1 MPGLG
6 LLLSVPQW
14 FLVVQILWISCVLVP
29 FTIMAVIFYLL
40 DWLML
45 DKFAGFI
52 VTGNWN
58 DITGLAISPTSPLA
72 IMGYVGLVFGFILLF
87 IFLVNYASRNVSN
100 FSLGAASKRLLYMG
114 GFGLYIILIPFACVI
129 FLLVVRLL
137 TNFINQVIS
146 LDLTNLNM
154 LDLSSF
160 GGAVTK
166 LLYYTNPQTIS
177 QETWNQLWKSIDT
190 SNNSNLLNLKNELL
204 TVWNNFATS
213 MNSLNFNSL
222 MNELNNIGIN
232 NLGALKELFNKPD
245 VLNNISEISSLA
257 ASLSSL
263 LKQLESAGI
272 SATYLN
278 PIQQAMGLYA
288 TTTDMSTFL
297 QNYTIVAT
305 KSYSIANLVLDSN
318 NQIVPTNNL
327 GFLLYTAVTGTT
339 VNDLNG
345 IWGNWSFIGN
355 LFAGFASSGFAQ
367 SIINLIKSIFIGG
380 LVAMLAAKGIGV
392 LISLLIG
399 RWFTLMITVPYGA
412 FAVARSVNDDGAL
425 FKLWIREWITVFIT
439 LFIVSLNFTIM
450 KMVVSVF
457 LTALNAGNLNINGI
471 TGISNSNTF
480 LDIAFCI
487 ITIVLIYANN
497 AATTKI
503 LETFNNSSILRENS
517 NEAMVNEYRRAN
529 STRRSISANSRKTLN
544 SSKQYITDRINNK
557 NGGNNPTVNLSEK
570 SIGALGDR
578 ITKRPKATSTMKE

>member
-1 MPGLG
+1 MVGLG
-6 LLLSVPQW
+6 LLVAVPQW

-52 VTGNWN
+52 VTGKWN

-72 IMGYVGLVFGFILLF
+72 VMGYVGLVFGFILLF
-87 IFLVNYASRNVSN
+87 IFLVNYAGRNVSN
-100 FSLGAASKRLLYMG
+100 FSLSGAVKRLLYMG

-160 GGAVTK
+160 GNAVTK
-166 LLYYTNPQTIS
+166 LLYFTNPQTIS
-177 QETWNQLWKSIDT
+177 QDTWNQLWQSIDT
-190 SNNSNLLNLKNELL
+190 SNNSNLLELKNNLL
-204 TVWNNFATS
+204 TTWNSFASS
-213 MNSLNFNSL
+213 MNSLNFNSFI
-222 MNELNNIGIN
+222 NELNNMGTS
-232 NLGALKELFNKPD
+232 NLGALKEIFNRTG
-245 VLNNISEISSLA
+245 VLNNISEISSISA
-257 ASLSSL
+257 TLSTL
-263 LKQLESAGI
+263 LKQLQASGI
-272 SATYLN
+272 STTYLS
-278 PIQQAMGLYA
+278 PIQQAMGLYG

-297 QNYTIVAT
+297 SSYSIIAT
-305 KSYSIANLVLDSN
+305 KSYSIANLVLDAN
-318 NQIVPTNNL
+318 NQIVPTNNI

-339 VNDLNG
+339 VNNLNG

-355 LFAGFASSGFAQ
+355 LFSGFASVGF
-367 SIINLIKSIFIGG
+367 SESLINLIKSIFVGG
-380 LVAMLAAKGIGV
+380 LVAMGAAKGIGV
-392 LISLLIG
+392 LVSLLIG
-399 RWFTLMITVPYGA
+399 RWFMLMIAVPYGA
-412 FAVARSVNDDGAL
+412 FSVSRSVNDDGAL
-425 FKLWIREWITVFIT
+425 FKLWIREWITIFIT

-457 LTALNAGNLNINGI
+457 LTAVNAGNLTITGI
-471 TGISNSNTF
+471 TGINNSNTF

-487 ITIVLIYANN
+487 ITIILIYINN

-503 LETFNNSSILRENS
+503 LETFNNSSILKEHS
-517 NEAMVNEYRRAN
+517 NDAMINEYRRAN
-529 STRRSISANSRKTLN
+529 ATRRSVSANSRKTIN
-544 SSKQYITDRINNK
+544 NSKQYITDRIKSRNGDNNQ
-557 NGGNNPTVNLSEK
+557 TVNLSEK

-578 ITKRPKATSTMKE
+578 ITKKPKSTSTLKE